1 MITLVQKQK
10 IIIEAVKGKKSHR
23 EIARELGISRNTV
36 KKYLKE
42 YEQAL
47 KKLQTEDSKGID
59 KEEII
64 EEIVKKP
71 TYKRNHPHKPK
82 MKKVI
87 EKFIDEKLEDNKKR
101 KEQGIYKQLMSIKT
115 IHEELTEAGY
125 DIGYTSVRN
134 YIRNKQGSM
143 GTVLFAE
150 KSL

>member
-1 MITLVQKQK
+1 
-10 IIIEAVKGKKSHR
+10 
-23 EIARELGISRNTV
+23 
-36 KKYLKE
+36 
-42 YEQAL
+42 
-47 KKLQTEDSKGID
+47 
-59 KEEII
+59 
-64 EEIVKKP
+64 
-71 TYKRNHPHKPK
+71 

>member
-1 MITLVQKQK
+1 MRMIKMVQKQK
-10 IIIEAVKGKKSHR
+10 IIIEVLQKGKSER
-23 EIARELGISRNTV
+23 RVARELGISRNTV

-47 KKLQTEDSKGID
+47 KMLQTEDSKVID

-71 TYKRNHPHKPK
+71 TYKRKHPHKPK
-82 MKKVI
+82 MKAVI

-101 KEQGIYKQLMSIKT
+101 KEQGIYKQLLSIKE

-125 DIGYTSVRN
+125 DIGYTSVQLYPKQRN
-134 YIRNKQGSM
+134 ASQR
-143 GTVLFAE
+143 
-150 KSL
+150 SLYP